1 MGKGLAPAT
10 TGIHLAFAAGTGNL
24 CFVDMLAHISLSV
37 LGLLTKEDNIAGS
50 IDPANFQMHLYA
62 SFPSKAEAVAY
73 ELCESLHNYCSRNNM
88 KTFTLHPRLSKERVN
103 PARWDEKWIEKTLR
117 SYKASDVERMWVCGP
132 PVMNETFDRTL
143 MDMKLRYSGHEMIN

>member
-1 MGKGLAPAT
+1 
-10 TGIHLAFAAGTGNL
+10 
-24 CFVDMLAHISLSV
+24 
-37 LGLLTKEDNIAGS
+37 
-50 IDPANFQMHLYA
+50 
-62 SFPSKAEAVAY
+62 
-73 ELCESLHNYCSRNNM
+73 M
-88 KTFTLHPRLSKERVN
+88 KTFTLHPRLSKERIN